1 MKRNKINSKTLEQI
15 KFSLNKLVKFCMVA
29 IFLLISILQPLSAS
43 SIPKNNKESYFSKT
57 TSSNEYKFQFDFL
70 VEEETSEE
78 DEIKEGHSTHNTL
91 KCKIFAFQ
99 EIYYTASLKIRYLNL
114 VSSILH
120 TLETPIIVL
129 HHSWKSDLV

>member
-1 MKRNKINSKTLEQI
+1 MKQIKLNSKTLEQI
-15 KFSLNKLVKFCMVA
+15 KMSLNKLLKFCMVA

-57 TSSNEYKFQFDFL
+57 SSTNQYKFQFDFL

-78 DEIKEGHSTHNTL
+78 DEIKEGHSTLNTL
-91 KCKIFAFQ
+91 KGKIFAFQ
-99 EIYYTASLKIRYLNL
+99 EIHYTTSLKIRFLNL

-120 TLETPIIVL
+120 STETPLIVL